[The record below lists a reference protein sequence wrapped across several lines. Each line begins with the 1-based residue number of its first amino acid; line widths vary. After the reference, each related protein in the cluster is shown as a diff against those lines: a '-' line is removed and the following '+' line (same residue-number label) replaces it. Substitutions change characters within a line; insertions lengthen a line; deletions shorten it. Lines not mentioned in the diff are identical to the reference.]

1 MLQTPRLVCFG
12 LGLSFVFCLINPATS
27 TLSPCL
33 TFFSHVASRSI
44 TLPLPCT
51 PLHCAPLP
59 CLAFHPLPSF
69 LFLLPSTAMAE
80 EKAGKGPAAAAQLMR
95 QQHEFK
101 QHQTSSRSRSRSR
114 SRNRNRNRSSSST
127 GQLKSLPQG
136 QQGAAATR
144 RNIMKQANTH
154 CQKQKQQHQPT
165 PPLLRRHTTST
176 LSSPYSSI
184 PAALSTQSQPKHRR
198 PGSSTSRDSLGVITL
213 LSSQRAGPG
222 GAEKTRRR
230 RTIQSARMLR
240 HSPSS
245 QTLLSERRS
254 LSARMSSV
262 EPMGGHTRG
271 RLELEFV
278 GRKGHRS
285 LNPARRVLYAIEQQL
300 PSKHRSV
307 PLFCGLVHRGD
318 VVRLDVVP
326 GEERLVLIVHRE
338 YELAEKW
345 SACCQFGFRTGA
357 KPGGSPGQFVVSEF
371 AAPRHFAFCSSVC
384 MCVCV
389 CHVRVFVTRPLP
401 QSVSL
406 TPFPHSL
413 PSLPFPH
420 SPSLTPLPSLPCFTP
435 LPSLPCFTLT
445 RSCICT
451 ATT

>member
-1 MLQTPRLVCFG
+1 MFFVCW
-12 LGLSFVFCLINPATS
+12 INPATS

-69 LFLLPSTAMAE
+69 LSLLPSTVMAEEMGE

-144 RNIMKQANTH
+144 RSIMKQANKH
-154 CQKQKQQHQPT
+154 SQKQKQQHQPT

-254 LSARMSSV
+254 LSARMSSM

-389 CHVRVFVTRPLP
+389 MSVCLSRALSPSLSPSLP
-401 QSVSL
+401 SL

-420 SPSLTPLPSLPCFTP
+420 SPSLTPFPHSLAP
-435 LPSLPCFTLT
+435 LLLALVSALQQHDSLE
-445 RSCICT
+445 RG
-451 ATT
+451 